1 MKNIILGILLLT
13 VVFSCKK
20 EENKTLETDVK
31 EGIVVKESTDVK
43 TLEGEFLYYADAAV
57 FKTTTQVYGVVIDTK
72 MHELADQ
79 VAPLKKVDT
88 DMVVVQIKGK
98 IVPKEIDEEGW
109 PFNVEIKEII
119 KVKQLAADDNIVIK
133 KK

>member
-20 EENKTLETDVK
+20 EENKTLETVVK